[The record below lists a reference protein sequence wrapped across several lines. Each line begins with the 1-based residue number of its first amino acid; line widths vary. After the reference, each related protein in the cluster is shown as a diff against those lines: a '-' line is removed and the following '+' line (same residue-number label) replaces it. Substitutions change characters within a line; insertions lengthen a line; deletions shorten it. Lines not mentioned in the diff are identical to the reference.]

1 MLNLILHVTLPAGI
15 RLTNN
20 LVVQEP
26 VTFDILSACSPFYA
40 SVDQVKLAG
49 GPLLRKLQDI
59 TIACAIYE
67 RSKESDLL
75 LIHKPNGT
83 GDDTLRFIGAQNQWV
98 QAKAARELLLN
109 VSSLAGGPGTHV
121 LANFSVSRQK
131 GFESEGL
138 PERLKDLKEKIA
150 EYEITIR
157 SRGRVAPGG
166 HAKAVM
172 AAKGVLDWQEQTPGR
187 TWIVTG
193 MGANTNTPN
202 RISSTSGRGKSVK
215 FFGSPLFSGMMSGYR
230 MGIWQAGSPLHAITP
245 FAFPL
250 TGAF

>member
-1 MLNLILHVTLPAGI
+1 MLNLILHITLPAGI

-20 LVVQEP
+20 MVVQEP

-138 PERLKDLKEKIA
+138 PNASK
-150 EYEITIR
+150 T
-157 SRGRVAPGG
+157 
-166 HAKAVM
+166 
-172 AAKGVLDWQEQTPGR
+172 
-187 TWIVTG
+187 
-193 MGANTNTPN
+193 
-202 RISSTSGRGKSVK
+202 
-215 FFGSPLFSGMMSGYR
+215 
-230 MGIWQAGSPLHAITP
+230 
-245 FAFPL
+245 
-250 TGAF
+250 